1 MQNFDFDVVIQ
12 RYVQN
17 NTPGI
22 ELKTYYSSKM
32 ANVVGSRNL
41 AGIKNPAVDYLISKI
56 ISAKSRIELQT
67 RVHAIDRVL
76 MWNRYMIPQWYKG
89 VNNIAYWNKF
99 DRPKIKPKFALGV
112 IDTWWYNADKSG
124 LINAGKTPVTL
135 K

>member
-1 MQNFDFDVVIQ
+1 
-12 RYVQN
+12 
-17 NTPGI
+17 
-22 ELKTYYSSKM
+22 M

-41 AGIKNPAVDYLISKI
+41 AGIQNPAVDYLISKI

-89 VNNIAYWNKF
+89 VHNIAYWNKF

-112 IDTWWYNADKSG
+112 IDTWWYNANRSA

-135 K
+135 KR